1 MANALNNLSAVRNT
15 LLSSMLPA
23 ELDGLRPRLTRV
35 RLVHG
40 QILHDFNERIEQVFF
55 VEQGIISLVAEV
67 DGNATGVEVGQYLA
81 QSLGMAVVFMTAN
94 PRRIPNDFV
103 GAIGV
108 IAKPYTTHGLSSA
121 LRFLI
126 NAVHRPPPPMPG
138 PASLQLAPA
147 FKERWRDPA

>member
-1 MANALNNLSAVRNT
+1 MAGASALRVLVIEDEALLVMQLESFLEESGHTVVGSAV
-15 LLSSMLPA
+15 SSSEAFKMGKETGANLA
-23 ELDGLRPRLTRV
+23 LVDVHLTDGP
-35 RLVHG
+35 
-40 QILHDFNERIEQVFF
+40 
-55 VEQGIISLVAEV
+55 
-67 DGNATGVEVGQYLA
+67 TGVEVGQYLA